1 MTDIRAVFISSVR
14 SQRDDFQSDGSEK
27 KTLEREKEEK
37 GRTSPISG
45 EFADNM
51 ETHTVSSLTWDLSKS
66 AYAKGHSKL
75 C

>member
-1 MTDIRAVFISSVR
+1 MR

-51 ETHTVSSLTWDLSKS
+51 ETHTLSSLTWDLQKVLMPKDIQSSVDFCLKMHPLS
-66 AYAKGHSKL
+66 
-75 C
+75 